1 MPFLK
6 RFAHRL
12 TGVAAA
18 GATFITLFAA
28 TAAPAYADRDFRFR
42 GPVGQA
48 YVNGYRRGIHDW
60 RFQGRRG
67 VQNRAFVGRNFG
79 RVNRF
84 NNRQFVHHRR
94 GGLNGTGAAI
104 VGAGIGVL
112 GLAILNQ
119 NRVNRA
125 PNTVVVQ
132 QPVIVPQAGVTG
144 YPQTVGIAPF
154 NAGQPSG
161 QCLQVREYQTTIIVG
176 GAPRDAYGNACLQP
190 DGTWRQGPA
199 VLLP

>member
-1 MPFLK
+1 MPSLK
-6 RFAHRL
+6 RLSQRL
-12 TGVAAA
+12 IGVVTA
-18 GATFITLFAA
+18 GATIITLFAA
-28 TAAPAYADRDFRFR
+28 AAAPAYADRDFRFR

-48 YVNGYRRGIHDW
+48 YAQGYRRGANDW

-84 NNRQFVHHRR
+84 NNRGFVHHRR
-94 GGLNGTGAAI
+94 GGLNSTGAAI

-119 NRVNRA
+119 NRFNRA

-132 QPVIVPQAGVTG
+132 QPVVVPQAGAAG
-144 YPQTVGIAPF
+144 FPQTAGVAPF
-154 NAGQPSG
+154 NAAQPTG

-176 GAPRDAYGNACLQP
+176 GAPQDAYGNACLQP